1 MTATG
6 VSLIVTIAGFVVTI
20 VSSIA
25 IVSFKTGGL
34 SKQVDINRESIR
46 LKADLDDLQ
55 SIKESLAE
63 IKGMFVLRLRE

>member
-34 SKQVDINRESIR
+34 SKQVEINQESIR